1 MIIGREKEQ
10 RELLELLDKEESQF
24 CVVYGR
30 RRVGKTFLIRETF
43 ANRFAFQHT
52 GLANASKNDQLAQF
66 KESLRAAGMKVH
78 RKPKT
83 WYEAFSL
90 LQEHL
95 SSLPTG
101 KKVVFID
108 ELSWLDTPKSN
119 FVSAL
124 EHFWNGWATART
136 EKDIVLIVCG
146 SATSWLLNKIVQNH
160 GGLHNRLTMKIHL
173 QPFTLNECRQ
183 YARHLRVDLSDIDI
197 LEAYMIM
204 GGIPYYWSFMR
215 LGESLAQNIDRIFFY
230 NDAPLRDEYDALYAS
245 LFKNATPHI
254 AIISAL
260 AKKKAGMLR
269 DEILLAS
276 HLSDNNVFS
285 RALTELE
292 QCNFI
297 RRYKAFGKKEKES
310 LYQLMDNFTL
320 FHFSFIANN
329 QNNDV
334 HLWSHS
340 IDTPRHST
348 WAGQAFERTCFWHL
362 PQMLNALGISG
373 IISSAHSWQIKGT
386 EEHPGVQIDMLIDR
400 NDNVINLCEMK
411 FSSSDYVFN
420 KDEDAKLR
428 RRKTVFKAV
437 TKKRKTVQLTLVTT
451 YGLIRNAYSGNI
463 QNIITMDDLFKQ

>member
-10 RELLELLDKEESQF
+10 QELVELLDKEESQF

-52 GLANASKNDQLAQF
+52 GLANASKSDQLFQF
-66 KESLRAAGMKVH
+66 KESLRAAGMNVR

-95 SSLPTG
+95 ASLPQG

-119 FVSAL
+119 FISAL
-124 EHFWNGWATART
+124 EHFWNGWATARC

-173 QPFTLNECRQ
+173 RPFTLNECRQ

-204 GGIPYYWSFMR
+204 GGIPYYWSFLRM
-215 LGESLAQNIDRIFFY
+215 GESLAQNIDRIFFH
-230 NDAPLRDEYDALYAS
+230 NDAPLRDEYAALYAS
-245 LFKNATPHI
+245 LFRNAAPHI

-260 AKKKAGMLR
+260 ATKKAGMLR
-269 DEILLAS
+269 NEILLTS
-276 HLSDNNVFS
+276 RLGDNMVFS

-297 RRYKAFGKKEKES
+297 RRYKAFDKKDKDS

-320 FHFSFIANN
+320 FHFNFIASNR
-329 QNNDV
+329 NNDERF
-334 HLWSHS
+334 WSHS
-340 IDTPRHST
+340 VDTPGHSA
-348 WAGQAFERTCFWHL
+348 WAGLAFERTCLWHL
-362 PQMLNALGISG
+362 PQMLKALGISG
-373 IISSAHSWQIKGT
+373 VISSAHSWMTKGT
-386 EEHPGVQIDMLIDR
+386 EEHPGAQIDLIIDR
-400 NDNVINLCEMK
+400 NDNVVNLCEMK
-411 FSSSDYVFN
+411 FCDSEYVITKN
-420 KDEDAKLR
+420 EDAKLR
-428 RRKTVFKAV
+428 TRKALFKTV
-437 TKKRKTVQLTLVTT
+437 TKTRKSVYLTLVTT
-451 YGLIRNAYSGNI
+451 YGLLGNVYSGNI
-463 QNIITMDDLFKQ
+463 QNIITMDDLFES